1 MKFSF
6 LEHSFCNVLPII
18 GVSADSQNWLSNWL
32 TYFPISSHLPIFTVN
47 HHQQTWLY
55 SVLTDLPKATI
66 LLALSSAL
74 ALDYTSFVL
83 WCRMI
88 TSGKQSMKQPLTTL
102 IIFMETEDFKTLFN
116 LLPSMF
122 LTIESPKIK
131 FFFFFSKVF
140 LSIILLMFWFLCF
153 LLLEYYLESQ
163 RYHCFYKLPMMKI

>member
-66 LLALSSAL
+66 LLSLSSAL

-102 IIFMETEDFKTLFN
+102 IMFMETEDFKTLFN

-131 FFFFFSKVF
+131 FFFLLFTGLPIHNLIDVLVSLFSV
-140 LSIILLMFWFLCF
+140 IRILFGVSTVS
-153 LLLEYYLESQ
+153 LLL
-163 RYHCFYKLPMMKI
+163 